1 MPYCCL
7 VAPLCLPVTP
17 RTVAHQ
23 APLSL
28 EFSRQ
33 AHWSGLPFPSPGNIP
48 NPGIKPRFPA
58 SQADSLPLSH
68 SGSRICFILNFK
80 NYFSDYLIKL
90 FLKKKTRI
98 SHRNAARV
106 CHGCVSPGERGVLGS
121 GSFSLSEGASTW
133 RVGRWK
139 PGRRGQVPGR
149 PEQGLQ
155 SGGSRSGWHTAGPE
169 LLPSWE
175 EEKEKE
181 ERETKGSSIF
191 KAAASL
197 CQGPGW
203 RCKPVRLIETKLQV
217 QREVIRKPPSGSMLP
232 FKFHLIKPKE
242 KKPLSLL
249 PSSPG
254 HPSPD
259 TQTAHPPLGP
269 PPPAFLSPLPGRR
282 GTSPLIPYPLHT
294 SSPKI
299 RVLSCLHQW
308 VPPLSP
314 S

>member
-155 SGGSRSGWHTAGPE
+155 SGGSRSGWHTAGPGR
-169 LLPSWE
+169 S
-175 EEKEKE
+175 
-181 ERETKGSSIF
+181 F
-191 KAAASL
+191 
-197 CQGPGW
+197 
-203 RCKPVRLIETKLQV
+203 
-217 QREVIRKPPSGSMLP
+217 RKP
-232 FKFHLIKPKE
+232 
-242 KKPLSLL
+242 
-249 PSSPG
+249 
-254 HPSPD
+254 
-259 TQTAHPPLGP
+259 A
-269 PPPAFLSPLPGRR
+269 
-282 GTSPLIPYPLHT
+282 
-294 SSPKI
+294 
-299 RVLSCLHQW
+299 
-308 VPPLSP
+308 
-314 S
+314 